1 MTMKKSVTV
10 LAVAGAFAWMDAAL
24 AQAISRVTLY
34 PGSATIERTAKVQP
48 GVGRIQ
54 MSGLAANFDP
64 RTLRVETD
72 AGIHVGE
79 VTVQD
84 VSRSEAVG
92 NREAQLDERIQ
103 KLKDE
108 KAALEV
114 DVRTAELVRD
124 YLKSLR
130 FGAGEP
136 KAPRTYI
143 DPKSIPA
150 VLEAIRRGG
159 ADSYGTIQK
168 MDVRKRE
175 LDKRIGVLSA
185 ELARIRN
192 GAREER
198 TLIISYTAQKP
209 GELRA
214 AYLVMNA
221 GWKPQYR
228 AALDSGTSRVE
239 LERQAAV
246 VQRTGEDWHGVKLRL
261 STGQPRASAI
271 VEPTTWQLVIR
282 PPNEPRPVS
291 DMAAQRYASEMAKT
305 RAERAA
311 SVAAAPVEAPPPIA
325 EFHTEFTTEFDV
337 PGTVDL
343 AADGR
348 QVTVSLVRQQLPVKQ
363 RVRIVPRRDTAA
375 MLTAEADLP
384 EGVWIPGEMQL
395 YRDGGYVGSTYW
407 QAQAKERMVLPFG
420 RDDRV
425 QVTVKRLKDRRGA
438 AGLLGQKN
446 ERQVASLYTVTSR
459 HKVPVELLVLEA
471 APVPVDD
478 KIVVESVL
486 EPKPK
491 SANWEDRKGVYA
503 WEQAFAPGETLKFT
517 ADYTITYPKDVV
529 VMGLP

>member
-1 MTMKKSVTV
+1 MKKSVTL
-10 LAVAGAFAWMDAAL
+10 LAVAGAFAYMDGAL

-34 PGSATIERTAKVQP
+34 PGSATIERAAKVQV
-48 GVGRIQ
+48 GVGKVQ
-54 MSGLAANFDP
+54 MAGLPANFDP

-79 VTVQD
+79 VAVQD
-84 VSRSEAVG
+84 VSRAEAVG
-92 NREAQLDERIQ
+92 KREAELEERIQ

-114 DVRTAELVRD
+114 DVKTAELVRD
-124 YLKSLR
+124 YLKSLNSR
-130 FGAGEP
+130 TPDA
-136 KAPRTYI
+136 KAPPI
-143 DPKSIPA
+143 DAKAIPA
-150 VLEAIRRGG
+150 VLDAIRRGG

-175 LDKRIGVLSA
+175 LDKRIAVLSA

-198 TLIISYTAQKP
+198 TVTITYTAQKP

-214 AYLVMNA
+214 AYQVANA

-228 AALDSGTSRVE
+228 AALDSNTSRVE

-246 VQRTGEDWHGVKLRL
+246 VQRTGEDWRGVKLRL
-261 STGQPRASAI
+261 STGQPRAAAI
-271 VEPTTWQLVIR
+271 VDPNTWQLVIR
-282 PPNEPRPVS
+282 PPLQPQAGEMR
-291 DMAAQRYASEMAKT
+291 QYEMAKAM
-305 RAERAA
+305 RADRAAA
-311 SVAAAPVEAPPPIA
+311 SVAAAAPAEAPPPIA
-325 EFHTEFTTEFDV
+325 EFQTEYTTEFDV

-348 QVTVSLVRQQLPVKQ
+348 QVSVSLAKQQIAVKQ
-363 RVRIVPRRDTAA
+363 RVRVVPRRDTAA
-375 MLTAEADLP
+375 MVTAEADLP
-384 EGVWIPGEMQL
+384 EGVWIPGDVQL
-395 YRDGGYVGSTYW
+395 YRDGGYIGSTYW

-425 QVTVKRLKDRRGA
+425 QVAVKRLKDRKGA
-438 AGLLGQKN
+438 AGLLNQKN

-478 KIVVESVL
+478 KISVESVL

-491 SANWEDRKGVYA
+491 TANWEDHKGVNA
-503 WEQAFAPGETLKFT
+503 WEQPLAPGETLKFV
-517 ADYTITYPKDVV
+517 ADYTITYPKDGVV
-529 VMGLP
+529 IGLP